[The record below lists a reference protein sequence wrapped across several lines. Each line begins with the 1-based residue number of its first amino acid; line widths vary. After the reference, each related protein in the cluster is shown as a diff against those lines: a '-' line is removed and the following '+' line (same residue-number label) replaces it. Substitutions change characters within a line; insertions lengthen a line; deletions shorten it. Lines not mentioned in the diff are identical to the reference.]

1 MELGSHLS
9 GKTQIEAVVTAE
21 LEEGLVDPIGSWGHT
36 VGCDETPERR
46 LRKPHTV
53 AVGKVKL

>member
-1 MELGSHLS
+1 M
-9 GKTQIEAVVTAE
+9 EAVVTAE
-21 LEEGLVDPIGSWGHT
+21 LEEGPDDPAGSWGHT